1 MTMDFNVNADT
12 TKASFLDYQIRS
24 LYLETERKLPCL
36 LDDSGCNLSEFY
48 ILRAHWDKGSLSFTE
63 LSAHAD
69 LSDESATKA
78 IASLIQKGLLADIK
92 GKGINPLSSFKLT
105 PLGSKTRQNT
115 MAKYDRFIAELY
127 AGLSEQ
133 DIEHALRV
141 MMTLHQNLQ
150 LDSVQTG
157 ENSTV
162 TSIF

>member
-1 MTMDFNVNADT
+1 MNADI
-12 TKASFLDYQIRS
+12 TKASYLDYQIRS
-24 LYLETERKLPCL
+24 LHLETERKLPSL

-78 IASLIQKGLLADIK
+78 IEALLQKGLLADIK
-92 GKGINPLSSFKLT
+92 GRGINPLSSFKLT
-105 PLGSKTRQNT
+105 PLGSKIRQNI
-115 MAKYDRFIAELY
+115 MAKYDQFIAELY
-127 AGLSEQ
+127 AELSDH

-141 MMTLHQNLQ
+141 MMTLHQYLQ
-150 LDSVQTG
+150 LASVQVE
-157 ENSTV
+157 ENGTV